1 MTESDLNIITVCRA
15 AIDEYYA
22 RDTTND
28 PAIVPI
34 AEGIAKK
41 TMQTLSSY
49 GFNSFAEY
57 DKFDREKC
65 FEAYK
70 ECRPISGSCDFCGE
84 EVLKDQPCV
93 KKYGALACAQSIPTT
108 PTNDIYRV
116 AKAHWESGMNKIIE
130 SAGTVRSHAVCP
142 EGHGF
147 YLDLKNCKDFPFSMT
162 WKTFR

>member
-108 PTNDIYRV
+108 PTDDIYRV
-116 AKAHWESGMNKIIE
+116 AKI
-130 SAGTVRSHAVCP
+130 AGERGTATVKADGNTITKYAVCP